1 MNRRFMVALLLLA
14 TWGFGFNPSA
24 ALARSDAG
32 EEQEEE
38 ETSNAKF
45 ATANPSGGGPDSG
58 GIVIEPSNGK
68 IAEGDTITITF
79 PVAMVAPDLID
90 IGDQPWPFVSEPKLA
105 GTFLWKSQTEGVFTV
120 NGVVAG
126 GRHRCDACS
135 RTEGRDR
142 QTVRGERLERGI

>member
-1 MNRRFMVALLLLA
+1 MVALLLLA

-45 ATANPSGGGPDSG
+45 ATANPSGGGPDAG

-79 PVAMVAPDLID
+79 PVAMVAPELID
-90 IGDQPWPFVSEPKLA
+90 VGDQSVPVR
-105 GTFLWKSQTEGVFTV
+105 QRTE
-120 NGVVAG
+120 AR
-126 GRHRCDACS
+126 RHVPLEESDRRRFHGERRRGWWTPPVDACS